1 MFQDKAQSA
10 ANGPNKFEAA
20 LGNGCNAGLGHLGD
34 SLRARRYA
42 ASYFVASL
50 MKGLKKYILAI
61 HGETRRVSDRI
72 SSR

>member
-10 ANGPNKFEAA
+10 ANGPIKFETA

-50 MKGLKKYILAI
+50 TLL
-61 HGETRRVSDRI
+61 RLL
-72 SSR
+72 

>member
-10 ANGPNKFEAA
+10 ARGCSPGK
-20 LGNGCNAGLGHLGD
+20 GCNAGMGHLGG

-42 ASYFVASL
+42 AIYFVAFL
-50 MKGLKKYILAI
+50 MKGLKQYFLAI
-61 HGETRRVSDRI
+61 HGKTRRASDRI

>member
-10 ANGPNKFEAA
+10 ANGCS
-20 LGNGCNAGLGHLGD
+20 LGKGCNAGLGHLGD
-34 SLRARRYA
+34 SLRARRYET
-42 ASYFVASL
+42 SYFVAFL
-50 MKGLKKYILAI
+50 MKGTTI

>member
-10 ANGPNKFEAA
+10 AKGRS
-20 LGNGCNAGLGHLGD
+20 LGKGCNAGLGHLGG

-42 ASYFVASL
+42 ASYFVAFL
-50 MKGLKKYILAI
+50 MKGLKQYLLAI
-61 HGETRRVSDRI
+61 HGETRRVSGRI